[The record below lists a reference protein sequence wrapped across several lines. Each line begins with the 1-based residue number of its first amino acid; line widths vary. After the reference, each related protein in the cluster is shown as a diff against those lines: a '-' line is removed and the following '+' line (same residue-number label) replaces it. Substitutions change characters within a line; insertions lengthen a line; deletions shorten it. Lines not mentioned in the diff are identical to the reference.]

1 MSDFLTVRST
11 SNLGKISVSIIC
23 GLLVGTVTASTHW
36 FILPHDQ
43 ALLIH
48 AFLAD
53 LIAGL
58 STVIVCLAIGLR
70 NERAYFIAS
79 IYSVSLVSK
88 LNHQLR
94 SAVFLLCLMVQKTN
108 GDKETAQLAEQAM
121 ERINAALRQAT
132 ANAIFGRARNEPKI
146 SE

>member
-1 MSDFLTVRST
+1 MADLLTVRGT

-36 FILPHDQ
+36 FILPHNQ
-43 ALLIH
+43 TLLIH
-48 AFLAD
+48 VFLAD

-70 NERAYFIAS
+70 HERAYFIAT
-79 IYSVSLVSK
+79 IYSVSIVSK

-108 GDKETAQLAEQAM
+108 DDKETAQLAELAM

-132 ANAIFGRARNEPKI
+132 ANAIFGRARIKARS